1 MRKAGKRWENLSFRS
16 VKRPKRL
23 TDAFHGC
30 EKKSKIRS
38 GFVISTYFKN
48 SQFMAVKRDAKL

>member
-1 MRKAGKRWENLSFRS
+1 MRKAGKGWENLSFRS

-23 TDAFHGC
+23 TDAFYGC
-30 EKKSKIRS
+30 EKSKIRS

>member
-1 MRKAGKRWENLSFRS
+1 MRKAGKGWENLSFRS

-23 TDAFHGC
+23 TDAFYGV
-30 EKKSKIRS
+30 KKSKIRS